1 MIPLL
6 IRLAINAVALA
17 VAAWLLPGIQFGP
30 GDNNFVALIVV
41 ALIFG
46 LLNAI
51 VKPILALLTCPLYIL
66 TLGLFTFVMNALILL
81 LTSWIAERIGF
92 DFSVDGFVTALI
104 GAIIISIVSFVLS
117 LLIPD
122 SLEFGK
128 NR

>member
-51 VKPILALLTCPLYIL
+51 LKPILALLTCPLYIL

-104 GAIIISIVSFVLS
+104 GAIIISIVSIFANM
-117 LLIPD
+117 I
-122 SLEFGK
+122 F
-128 NR
+128 R